1 MTLTTQVNQQ
11 MYSTAVVRH
20 RFIAT
25 SIETFLSGHWIVLK
39 ISDFFSV
46 IQTQDNTEYHLKT
59 AAAESWMSVAEY
71 LWNIMKTV
79 NDKKYMVDKVD
90 YEY

>member
-46 IQTQDNTEYHLKT
+46 RQTQDDTEYHLKT
-59 AAAESWMSVAEY
+59 AA
-71 LWNIMKTV
+71 NIMKTV